1 MKKLLMMVFLTA
13 VSLFASGSF
22 SMAASFTGSFETS
35 TAVGDDGIPAPTFLY
50 FMGKDAMQVIY
61 WADVSATD
69 REDTSWQLQQQVR
82 RDAPKYTKLLYDNS
96 RFLDVR
102 YVGEI
107 QKDPLGN
114 DAEYGCI
121 RNKWYPLKGLKYE
134 LVHPDDVRKG
144 SSYFDEFFCLLLT
157 EDYMK
162 SRCFI
167 PLRNTCPEGETNK
180 PMAGNVVKKL
190 EGRYGLK
197 AKRSELIA
205 KIGDRYTYGIV
216 QFQPQG
222 ERALALEVVTDED
235 EIYVVEEEGRFDPNE
250 PYSVWNVDDEG
261 DYHAGK
267 LFAAFEGPQGLEL
280 CFLRLAVESATT
292 GWMFL
297 RDGQL
302 VREEVACYYV
312 YPENPKPEWVKE

>member
-1 MKKLLMMVFLTA
+1 MKKVLMTFFLVAVTLLNPWSKSVGAPLA
-13 VSLFASGSF
+13 GGSEIG
-22 SMAASFTGSFETS
+22 AATGN
-35 TAVGDDGIPAPTFLY
+35 DDVALPTFLY
-50 FMGKDAMQVIY
+50 FMGKDAMQVIF
-61 WADVSATD
+61 WTNTSATD
-69 REDTSWQLQQQVR
+69 EEDASWQRQQQVR
-82 RDAPKYTKLLYDNS
+82 RDAPKYTKLLFDNS
-96 RFLDVR
+96 RFIDVR

-107 QKDPLGN
+107 QKDPSGN

-134 LVHPDDVRKG
+134 PVHPEEVKK
-144 SSYFDEFFCLLLT
+144 SNSYFDEFFCLLLT

-167 PLRNTCPEGETNK
+167 PLRGTSPQGESNK
-180 PMAGNVVKKL
+180 PMAGSVVKKL

-205 KIGDRYTYGIV
+205 MIGDRYTYGIV

-235 EIYVVEEEGRFDPNE
+235 EIYVIEKEGRFNPDE
-250 PYSVWNVDDEG
+250 PYSVWNVDDDG
-261 DYHAGK
+261 NYHSGQ
-267 LFAAFEGPQGLEL
+267 LLAAFEGPLGLEL
-280 CFLRLAVESATT
+280 CFLRWAVESATT

-302 VREEVACYYV
+302 VREEEACYYV
-312 YPENPKPEWVKE
+312 YPENPKPDWVKE

>member
-35 TAVGDDGIPAPTFLY
+35 TAVGDDDIPMPTFLY

-167 PLRNTCPEGETNK
+167 QK
-180 PMAGNVVKKL
+180 
-190 EGRYGLK
+190 
-197 AKRSELIA
+197 LIA